1 MMDQA
6 TKRNKG
12 DRPFYQP
19 PENIPTSAEIV
30 NDARQSIGR
39 PLQVVKTKRPFTPRE
54 DRRSLFGPTST
65 RNPETRPPSA
75 FSLTSR
81 HFDGVDSRPASG
93 TKLSPLPH
101 RPSCTSINEEQT
113 PRLPTEPD
121 VEVLLPPKPPTDPN
135 KASRKVP
142 RARVIHSNSVDASS
156 PESLGINKSGSLT
169 DLSKQTEGSTTDSNR
184 RTHSGPKERT
194 PIPKEERG
202 EGDGKEMPHRA
213 PSQASVR
220 SPPRSASSREVESR
234 ASSGGTKRTS
244 SAGSTGRGGSAGKR
258 DAEESQE
265 ETMFYTQNI
274 APRLEEL
281 VHLGKKREGE
291 KLCECADSLY
301 KLLQRE
307 NLLGK
312 NCKQRSTILKSVF
325 KLLDLEEP
333 KVLLRVARLI
343 LAFRVSGNNL
353 LNVCKLVFKVSR
365 NEKNDPEFLRGNILE
380 LLSKTLSCTDHTSS
394 CEALIYCVGAIKFLT
409 GNTTIVKQLVKENC
423 IEGLGQLLD
432 GINKTNRENGKVN
445 EQLGHILV
453 QLTAALRNLADANS
467 SREKFLNC
475 HIVEGL
481 CTVVDTYAVDGDL
494 MLNISRIFSKITL
507 HTDCCT
513 VLADQPSSYK
523 SFIHL
528 LNKHLQKSDMVVRVC
543 FVLGNITA
551 KNDEARVRLFQE
563 NKAFDVLLSVL
574 KLYLEMDLKAQ
585 GKEEKSDDGERGNKL
600 NKREDVMIKVVRVI
614 ANLSINETVGPLIA
628 SNAQCIDLLLSILEY
643 KDIPTSEE
651 LVLNTVATINNLS
664 YYSVKTSIISQQQMR
679 VIEALLKLVLAD
691 NMEGMIE
698 ASRVFGNL
706 TRQKTVR
713 DFLVQHK
720 VDQMMVTMLDSGN
733 REVVYISCGVLINF
747 MVDEEKRPALK
758 KEGGVKKLIEVLRDF
773 GRTDWELASLVCQI
787 LWNYS
792 GKITSTNACF
802 GEQEAQDLL
811 DLLIEYTDQ
820 DSALDSSFKD
830 EETDEE
836 MKKYYYETW
845 REFYP
850 VAEQLLHR
858 LETHQSDFE
867 PLENPGAP

>member
-101 RPSCTSINEEQT
+101 T